1 MRVLLIPRERSLS
14 HMRVP
19 MYFISTASLSLF
31 TLLFATSSLAQTAT
45 TGAIVGR
52 VNDMDGRG
60 VPNVTFTVTSVSLI
74 RPQSAT
80 SGKKGNVLIP
90 NLPPGKYTVSANVG
104 ISTSEQRVVEVNISR
119 TSSVLILLRTRPE
132 NNSTAG
138 IDQHRL
144 SLKPILQEGSSLSRI
159 SVNSSKE
166 YGKPT
171 PRLDE
176 QAIKI
181 DPKNGAATAKL
192 REAYARLPAEGKLS
206 AENKAAS
213 AATEKPSVSSLPNSG
228 DLAPRPAANA
238 AELVQVYRVGIG
250 DVLDIRLRR
259 APTDQST
266 LFTVTSHGMLEHPIL
281 ARPFKVVGLTTDE
294 ISGRIGAVL
303 KSRAVDEN
311 PEVLVGVREY
321 VSHAILVSG
330 LVMNPGTKVLRREA
344 IPLYVVL
351 ADAQTVPEAGRA
363 VIIAKETGEVIIVEL
378 ADAKAM
384 NVLVR
389 PGDVINVQAN
399 PQWFFYIGGEVRTP
413 GEKSFH
419 RGITLTQ
426 AILIAGGLTRKS
438 NEIQLAREGV
448 NKLLELRRYKLNEIN
463 SGKLPDPLI
472 QPGDRI
478 TVAH

>member
-1 MRVLLIPRERSLS
+1 MRVS
-14 HMRVP
+14 
-19 MYFISTASLSLF
+19 MYFVPTASLSLF
-31 TLLFATSSLAQTAT
+31 IFLFATSSLAQTAT

-52 VNDMDGRG
+52 VNDTDGMG
-60 VPNVTFTVTSVSLI
+60 VPNVTFTVTSVNLI

-90 NLPPGKYTVSANVG
+90 NLPPGKYTVTANLG
-104 ISTSEQRVVEVNISR
+104 INTSELHGVQVNISR
-119 TSSVLILLRTRPE
+119 TSSVLILMRRRPE
-132 NNSTAG
+132 NNSTAA

-144 SLKPILQEGSSLSRI
+144 SLKPARAQANPILQERSSLATI
-159 SVNSSKE
+159 PVNSSKE
-166 YGKPT
+166 LGKPT
-171 PRLDE
+171 PTLDK

-181 DPKNGAATAKL
+181 DPKNGAVAAKL
-192 REAYARLPAEGKLS
+192 PEANPRLRAEGKS
-206 AENKAAS
+206 SSENKAAS
-213 AATEKPSVSSLPNSG
+213 AAREKPSVSSVPNSG
-228 DLAPRPAANA
+228 DPTPRPAANA
-238 AELVQVYRVGIG
+238 AELAQVYRVGIG

-259 APTDQST
+259 VPTDQST

-281 ARPFKVVGLTTDE
+281 ARPFKVLGLTTDE

-321 VSHAILVSG
+321 VSHTILVSG
-330 LVMNPGTKVLRREA
+330 LVKDPGTKVLRREA

-351 ADAQTVPEAGRA
+351 ADAQPAPEGGRA
-363 VIIAKETGEVIIVEL
+363 VIIARETGEVTIVEL

-399 PQWFFYIGGEVRTP
+399 PQSFFYIGGEVRAP

-419 RGITLTQ
+419 PGITLTQ
-426 AILIAGGLTRKS
+426 AILIAGGLSRKS
-438 NEIQLAREGV
+438 NEIQLAREGA

>member
-1 MRVLLIPRERSLS
+1 MRLS
-14 HMRVP
+14 
-19 MYFISTASLSLF
+19 MYFITTASLSLF
-31 TLLFATSSLAQTAT
+31 TFLFATSSLAQTAT

-52 VNDMDGRG
+52 VNDMDGMG

-104 ISTSEQRVVEVNISR
+104 ISTSERVVEVNISR
-119 TSSVLILLRTRPE
+119 TSSILILLRRKPE

-138 IDQHRL
+138 IDQYRL
-144 SLKPILQEGSSLSRI
+144 SLKPARAQANTILQEGSSLSTV

-166 YGKPT
+166 SGKPT
-171 PRLDE
+171 PTLDE

-181 DPKNGAATAKL
+181 DLKNGAAAAKL
-192 REAYARLPAEGKLS
+192 REAYPRLRAEGKLS
-206 AENKAAS
+206 SENKTAS
-213 AATEKPSVSSLPNSG
+213 AAREKPSVSSVPNSG
-228 DLAPRPAANA
+228 DPAPRPAANA
-238 AELVQVYRVGIG
+238 AELAQVYRVGIG

-281 ARPFKVVGLTTDE
+281 ARPFKVLGLTTDE

-311 PEVLVGVREY
+311 PEVMVGVREY
-321 VSHAILVSG
+321 VSHTILVSG
-330 LVMNPGTKVLRREA
+330 LVKDPGTKVLRREA

-351 ADAQTVPEAGRA
+351 ADAQPVPEGGRA
-363 VIIAKETGEVIIVEL
+363 AIIAKETGEVTIVEL

-399 PQWFFYIGGEVRTP
+399 PQWFFYIGGEVRAP

-419 RGITLTQ
+419 PGITLTQ

-438 NEIQLAREGV
+438 NEIQLAREGA

-478 TVAH
+478 TVPH